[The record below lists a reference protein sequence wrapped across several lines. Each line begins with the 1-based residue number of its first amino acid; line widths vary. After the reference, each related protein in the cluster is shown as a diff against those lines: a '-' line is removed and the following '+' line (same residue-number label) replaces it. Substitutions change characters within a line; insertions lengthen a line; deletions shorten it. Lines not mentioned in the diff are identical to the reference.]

1 MKKFGEEGTGMDLN
15 WYQSLL
21 FGLISGITEILPVSS
36 QAHRI
41 LLLDIFGRASQPE
54 FLRLMTDLG
63 IVAALYYACQNHIIR
78 ILRARRLSRVPKRHR
93 KRPLDTTSLLDMRLI
108 RTMIIPIVLSMFL
121 YQKAQSLA
129 GSKLVLATF
138 MLLNG
143 VILYIPQFF
152 RGANRDSR
160 TMSSLHGLMIG
171 LGGSSGIVPGMS
183 SVAGAYSVASLC
195 GVDRG
200 YSLNIVLLMDMIACA
215 GLVVFDAL
223 GLMSVGLGGIAF
235 GTVMLYILAGIVS
248 FFGATLTIKLLRNI
262 ISEISFD
269 IFAYYC
275 WGVALFTFIMNLLA

>member
-1 MKKFGEEGTGMDLN
+1 MDLN

-21 FGLISGITEILPVSS
+21 YGLISGITEILPVSS
-36 QAHRI
+36 QVHRI
-41 LLLDIFGRASQPE
+41 LLLDIFGRTSQPE
-54 FLRLMTDLG
+54 LLRLMTDLG

-108 RTMIIPIVLSMFL
+108 TTMLIPVILSFFL

-129 GSKLVLATF
+129 GSDLALAAF
-138 MLLNG
+138 MFLNG

-160 TMSSLHGLMIG
+160 TMSGLHGLLIG
-171 LGGSSGIVPGMS
+171 IGGALGIFPGMS
-183 SVAGAYSVASLC
+183 GVAGAYSVSSLC
-195 GVDRG
+195 GVDRSYG
-200 YSLNIVLLMDMIACA
+200 LSIILLMDMVACA
-215 GLVVFDAL
+215 GIAVFDFL
-223 GLMSVGLGGIAF
+223 GLVSAGMGGIPF
-235 GTVMLYILAGIVS
+235 GTVMLYILSGIVA
-248 FFGATLTIKLLRNI
+248 FFSAKLTIKLLRNI

>member
-1 MKKFGEEGTGMDLN
+1 MDLN

-160 TMSSLHGLMIG
+160 TMSGLHGLMIG

>member
-1 MKKFGEEGTGMDLN
+1 MDLN

-21 FGLISGITEILPVSS
+21 YGLISGVTEILPVSS

-41 LLLDIFGRASQPE
+41 RLLDIFGRSSQPE
-54 FLRLMTDLG
+54 LLRLMTDLG

-78 ILRARRLSRVPKRHR
+78 ILRARRLARVPKRHR

-108 RTMIIPIVLSMFL
+108 TTMLIPVILSLFL
-121 YQKAQSLA
+121 YQKAQSLS
-129 GSKLVLATF
+129 GSKLMLATF

-160 TMSSLHGLMIG
+160 SMSGLHGLLIG
-171 LGGSSGIVPGMS
+171 LGGSVGIVPGMS
-183 SVAGAYSVASLC
+183 GVAGAYSVSSLC
-195 GVDRG
+195 GVDKTYG
-200 YSLNIVLLMDMIACA
+200 LNIVLLMDMVACA
-215 GLVVFDAL
+215 GLAVFDLL
-223 GLMSVGLGGIAF
+223 GLVSAGMGGIAF
-235 GTVMLYILAGIVS
+235 GTVMLYILSGIVS
-248 FFGATLTIKLLRNI
+248 FLSTSVTVKLLRNI
-262 ISEISFD
+262 IGEISFD